1 MQLGMIGLGRMGAS
15 MVRRLMKTG
24 HECVVYNSRSA
35 AVSDLEK
42 DGALGAASLRELA
55 AKMTAPRAIWMM
67 VPAGAVDHAPPS
79 WSRTWTQATS

>member
-24 HECVVYNSRSA
+24 HECVVYNSRS
-35 AVSDLEK
+35 D
-42 DGALGAASLRELA
+42 
-55 AKMTAPRAIWMM
+55 AKVTAPRAIWMM